1 MFDLRILLREIWRWK
16 WALLLIVL
24 VGGAKGATDAHKF
37 SPTYVA
43 QMIVEPKLAEG
54 QSLPTSGGGG
64 LFSAARSFGFVPS
77 GVGQAT
83 QFQHLKQTI
92 GSRKL
97 AAHLQQ
103 KYGLL
108 QKVFSGSWDNEAHAW
123 IQPVRDNN
131 SIRSRIRKYFHY
143 NSPRLPDIGTLANY
157 VGGSVQI
164 KKIKD
169 TPFYNIVVENN
180 DRDFALYLLEI
191 VSKEADEL
199 LGERDRRKQVRDR
212 RYIEEQLEKSQLL
225 EVRSNLLAM
234 MMQQEQK
241 SMLINAEP
249 PYTINILELPW
260 VSALPEEPN
269 LARIIGI
276 PMLTA
281 LAFGLIILTLFV
293 SFRME

>member
-24 VGGAKGATDAHKF
+24 VGGAKGVKDAHNFAPIYK
-37 SPTYVA
+37 A
-43 QMIVEPKLAEG
+43 QMIVEPKSAEG
-54 QSLPTSGGGG
+54 QLPPWGRGGG
-64 LFSAARSFGFVPS
+64 LFSAARSFGFVQS
-77 GVGQAT
+77 SVGQAT
-83 QFQHLKQTI
+83 QFQHLKLTI
-92 GSRKL
+92 GSREL
-97 AAHLQQ
+97 AAVLQQ
-103 KYGLL
+103 NYGLL
-108 QKVFSGSWDNEAHAW
+108 QKVFSGSWDSEANAW
-123 IQPVRDNN
+123 IQPVLDNK

-143 NSPRLPDIGTLANY
+143 NSPRLPDLGTLANY

-164 KKIKD
+164 KNILD
-169 TPFYNIVVENN
+169 TPFFNIVVEHN

-191 VSKEADEL
+191 VYKEADEL
-199 LGERDRRKQVRDR
+199 LGERSRSKQARDR
-212 RYIEEQLEKSQLL
+212 RYIKEQLAKSQLL

-269 LARIIGI
+269 LTRIIGI
-276 PMLTA
+276 PMAVA
-281 LAFGLIILTLFV
+281 LAFGLITLTLFV